1 MLFVV
6 QGVVSIK
13 KSVLFIQVVGS
24 AQPSLVGH
32 GPVSAVRIRPTIPAL
47 TKNVGETT
55 HVDSANLKFHSIQL
69 ATLAESKYRN

>member
-32 GPVSAVRIRPTIPAL
+32 GPVLGRSDPSHHPRPEQKRGRDHP
-47 TKNVGETT
+47 
-55 HVDSANLKFHSIQL
+55 
-69 ATLAESKYRN
+69 R